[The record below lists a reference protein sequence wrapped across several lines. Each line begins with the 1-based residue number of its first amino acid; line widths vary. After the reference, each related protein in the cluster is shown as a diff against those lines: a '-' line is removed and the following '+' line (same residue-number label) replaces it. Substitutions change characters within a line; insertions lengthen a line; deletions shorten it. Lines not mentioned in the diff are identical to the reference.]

1 MSSGTVTIGGPWSL
15 FYRTKTWNGSN
26 GQKETTPTGKVRTKW
41 NWYQMGLVE
50 EKKSYSEMGYLQ
62 SLERY
67 GNDRSL
73 FGSEHEFTLKAKLAS
88 KIREHEFHAGIAV
101 AEGRKTIA
109 LVLDTTRKL
118 ALSFRAARRGDYSAA
133 VRHLGAEPRSKKF
146 SSKDLSARVLEIQYG
161 WRPLL
166 SDVKAAAEAFAF
178 HTQSEPKTTIRQ
190 GLKYEAPLMGDQYM
204 SFWGFD
210 ENKRMV
216 YAQIIAELTQPLSAV
231 RRLGLEDPLSV
242 AWEVMPWSFVFD
254 WFIPIGKYLE
264 SLNVL
269 NGVEGRFLISVKME
283 LKLSGV
289 FTEDTFPEF
298 VGARARLRCV
308 NVWRWIGD
316 ASMPFPQFKGVK
328 SALSAEHVFNAI
340 ALARNR
346 VSGRFTA
353 I

>member
-15 FYRTKTWNGSN
+15 FYRTKTWDGGN
-26 GQKETTPTGKVRTKW
+26 GQKETGPDGKVRTKW
-41 NWYQMGLVE
+41 NWYRMGLVE
-50 EKKSYSEMGYLQ
+50 EKRSYSEMGYLQ

-73 FGSEHEFTLKAKLAS
+73 FGPQEEFMLKARLAA
-88 KIREHEFHAGIAV
+88 KIREHEFSAGVAV
-101 AEGRKTIA
+101 AEGRKTVD
-109 LVLDTTRKL
+109 LVIDTTKRL
-118 ALSFRAARRGDYSAA
+118 ALSFRAARRGDYAQA
-133 VRHLGAEPRSKKF
+133 VRHLGAEPRQSKF

-178 HTQSEPKTTIRQ
+178 HTQSEPKTTVRT
-190 GLKYEAPLMGDQYM
+190 GLKYSAPLAGDQYM
-204 SFWGFD
+204 SFWGF
-210 ENKRMV
+210 EQNQRMV
-216 YAQIIAELTQPLSAV
+216 YAQMIAELKQPLSAV
-231 RRLGLEDPLSV
+231 RRLGLEDPMSV

-264 SLNVL
+264 SLHIL
-269 NGVEGRFLISVKME
+269 NGVEGRFLTVVKME
-283 LKLSGV
+283 LKMSGV

-308 NVWRWIGD
+308 NVWRWNGD
-316 ASMPFPQFKGVK
+316 ASMPLPRFK
-328 SALSAEHVFNAI
+328 ALSKALSPEHVFNAI
-340 ALARNR
+340 ALARGQ

-353 I
+353 F